1 MRDEDFC
8 VKMGRSRRG
17 RYGLLA
23 AAGLLVLMLSG
34 LVPEALRSAFATDA
48 TGGKVLDV
56 LPLAKLRSS
65 ASRAVL
71 LKRGGGS
78 QATEDAVA
86 AALGWIARHQ
96 SPDGSWDLIAYSN
109 RCKDDTCTINPANSQ
124 MKTTSAA
131 TAMGLLPLLAAGH
144 THKTD
149 GPYRKAVHNGLQWF
163 LHNQRPDGDLGG
175 GATAQM
181 YSHGMAALA
190 LCDAYAMTADP
201 PIGRAAQQAIDF
213 IEAAQDP
220 ATGGWR
226 YVPRQ
231 GGDTCVLGWQ
241 FMALEVGRLAGLKV
255 QARTLDGA
263 RKWLSSVAQGEC
275 KGKFC
280 YVPGTSPSPSMT
292 AVGLLASQ
300 HLGMKPDDPAMIE
313 GARFLMDRYAQQAN
327 NIYSLYYATQAMHQ
341 LPGKQW
347 DALNLTMRELLV
359 KSQEKGSSCAA
370 GSWSPAGNVWAASGG
385 RVMVTS
391 FSCLTLEVYYRYPRL
406 YEAKETPSTG
416 PSP

>member
-1 MRDEDFC
+1 MRIDEDFS
-8 VKMGRSRRG
+8 VEMGPSHGWRYRSRATA
-17 RYGLLA
+17 GLLA
-23 AAGLLVLMLSG
+23 LMLSVSVSDTG
-34 LVPEALRSAFATDA
+34 RQALATDA
-48 TGGKVLDV
+48 RPHKGLGRPAAGKASQQRFTGRAAQTRRWKPGDGRGRGRGARLDRPV
-56 LPLAKLRSS
+56 TSP
-65 ASRAVL
+65 
-71 LKRGGGS
+71 
-78 QATEDAVA
+78 
-86 AALGWIARHQ
+86 
-96 SPDGSWDLIAYSN
+96 PDGSWNLIEYSN
-109 RCKDDTCTINPANSQ
+109 RCKDGTCTINPANTQ
-124 MKTTSAA
+124 IKTTPAA

-149 GPYRKAVHNGLQWF
+149 GPYRKAVQNGLQWF

-175 GATAQM
+175 GAAAQM
-181 YSHGMAALA
+181 YSHGLASLA

-201 PIGRAAQQAIDF
+201 TIGRAAQQAIDF

-241 FMALEVGRLAGLKV
+241 LMALEVGRLGGLKV
-255 QARTLDGA
+255 QARTIDGA
-263 RKWLSSVAQGEC
+263 KKWLSSVAQGEC
-275 KGKFC
+275 KGRFC
-280 YVPGTSPSPSMT
+280 YVPGSAPSPSMT

-300 HLGMKPDDPAMIE
+300 HLGMKQNDPAMIE

-327 NIYSLYYATQAMHQ
+327 NIYSLYYATQVMHQ

-347 DALNLTMRELLV
+347 DASNLTMRELLL
-359 KSQEKGSSCAA
+359 KSQEKGQGCAA
-370 GSWSPAGNVWAASGG
+370 GSWNPAGNVWATSGG

-406 YEAKETPSTG
+406 YEARE
-416 PSP
+416 